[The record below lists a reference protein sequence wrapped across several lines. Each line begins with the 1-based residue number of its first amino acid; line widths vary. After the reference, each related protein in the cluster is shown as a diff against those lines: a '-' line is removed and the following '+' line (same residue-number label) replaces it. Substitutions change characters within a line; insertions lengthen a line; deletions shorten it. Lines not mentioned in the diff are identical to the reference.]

1 MRRRFK
7 LLAVLIG
14 VPAVLV
20 AAAAIVLPMLADSVH
35 YRREVIALVKERSGF
50 DLRIDGDPR

>member
-20 AAAAIVLPMLADSVH
+20 LVAAMVLPMLADS
-35 YRREVIALVKERSGF
+35 ACW
-50 DLRIDGDPR
+50 